1 MWGGCPMTGKVKNH
15 GWQLISTN
23 TGAIDWD
30 YMQYDE
36 LCAIAVWGNNNAIR
50 VSVVVPTE
58 ILDNTAFGYICGK
71 NDHSVRIDLSKTRAV
86 ITEWSYGGTN
96 YASSSNL
103 RMFGRKY

>member
-1 MWGGCPMTGKVKNH
+1 MKSAVKNH
-15 GWQLISTN
+15 EWQLISTN

-30 YMQYDE
+30 YTQYDVI
-36 LCAIAVWGNNNAIR
+36 CAIAVWGANNNIR
-50 VSVVVPTE
+50 VSVVVPTA

-71 NDHSVRIDLSKTRAV
+71 NDHSVIIDLSKTRAQ
-86 ITEWSYGGTN
+86 ITEWNYNGTN